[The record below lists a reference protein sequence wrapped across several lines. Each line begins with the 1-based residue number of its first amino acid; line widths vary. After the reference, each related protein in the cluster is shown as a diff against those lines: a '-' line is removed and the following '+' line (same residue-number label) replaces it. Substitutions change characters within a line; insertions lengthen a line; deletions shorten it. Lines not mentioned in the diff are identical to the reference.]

1 MISASV
7 MKGLSNYGQNATF
20 ILMLYFYVLEY
31 QIRALNTLLLN
42 YHLPKLH
49 ISAFIIAF
57 FSFYKTITRLTN
69 LQQTITK

>member
-49 ISAFIIAF
+49 ISAFIIASPDIVF
-57 FSFYKTITRLTN
+57 FFFFFFI
-69 LQQTITK
+69 